1 VLDDREALHPVTAAD
16 AVGVQRERHLRA
28 EQTTRAAQDEGES
41 GREAVSLSLKRVVL
55 AATGVWLATRVAYVI
70 YTYVVLAFG
79 NTATPRAQTFLESW
93 NQFDTRWFL
102 LISQVGYSIPVTSAF
117 FPLYPTLIGLVTAAL
132 GDAQGP
138 VSPAFDGIRLLVAFG
153 IANAAT
159 LLAFIGLA
167 LLAAHE
173 YREEAVARAAVWVLA
188 SYPFAFFL
196 AAPYSDGPFL
206 AAAVFVL
213 YFARRGSW
221 KWAALA
227 ALLAGLT
234 RPTAVTLVLPLAWE
248 FGRQHGWWS
257 KAVLRDWRGHLKDL
271 PEGLLVVAAAPLAL
285 ALYGVFLWQRFGTP
299 LVWFNV
305 QGSFWHRAAI
315 PLWRIAGGLVRRM
328 LTFQPLGA
336 AEAHLLL
343 NVVPLAICLIVVAVS
358 IRRIPFA
365 FTLFVLGLC
374 YISVSAPVFST
385 PELIE
390 STSRFLLAAA
400 PVFLVI
406 GRWTARRP
414 ALGHLWAASGL
425 MVQGGMLTFF
435 FAGRWIA

>member
-1 VLDDREALHPVTAAD
+1 VLDDRENPHGVKRLTLPRPERRSVIAAEPTAA
-16 AVGVQRERHLRA
+16 A
-28 EQTTRAAQDEGES
+28 GED
-41 GREAVSLSLKRVVL
+41 GGEARREAVSLGLRRVAL
-55 AATGVWLATRVAYVI
+55 AAGGVWLATRVGYGL

-79 NTATPRAQTFLESW
+79 NTGTPRAQAFLESW

-102 LISQVGYSIPVTSAF
+102 LISQRGYSTPVTSAF
-117 FPLYPTLIGLVTAAL
+117 FPLYPTLIGLMTAAL

-138 VSPAFDGIRLLVAFG
+138 VSPAFDGIRLMVAFG
-153 IANAAT
+153 VANAAT
-159 LLAFIGLA
+159 LLAFVGLA

-173 YREEAVARAAVWVLA
+173 YRDEAMARAAVWVLA
-188 SYPFAFFL
+188 AYPFAFFL

-206 AAAVFVL
+206 AAAVFTL
-213 YFARRGSW
+213 YFARKGSW

-227 ALLAGLT
+227 AFIGGLT
-234 RPTAVTLVLPLAWE
+234 RPTAVALVLPLAWE

-257 KAVLRDWRGHLKDL
+257 RALLRDWRSHLRDL
-271 PEGLLVVAAAPLAL
+271 PEGVLVVGAAPFSI
-285 ALYGVFLWQRFGTP
+285 ALYGVFLWQHFGTP

-305 QGSFWHRAAI
+305 QASYWHRAAI

-328 LTFQPLGA
+328 LTFEPLGA

-358 IRRIPFA
+358 IKRMPFA

-374 YISVSAPVFST
+374 YISVSAPVLRT

-400 PVFLVI
+400 PVYLVI
-406 GRWTARRP
+406 GRWAVARP
-414 ALGHLWAASGL
+414 AFGQLWAASGFL
-425 MVQGGMLTFF
+425 VQGGLLTFF
-435 FAGRWIA
+435 FAGRWLA

>member
-1 VLDDREALHPVTAAD
+1 MLIPAVTRGSVQQLGLAVGDPLGVAVGLVLAVGAAHAAINRPIPSVTASAYRPLLFVIMRLLMRV
-16 AVGVQRERHLRA
+16 A
-28 EQTTRAAQDEGES
+28 
-41 GREAVSLSLKRVVL
+41 LSATLAFTGILAGFVPSSVAL
-55 AATGVWLATRVAYVI
+55 AAAGVWLATRVAYVI

-79 NTATPRAQTFLESW
+79 NTTAPRAQAFLQSW

-102 LISQVGYSIPVTSAF
+102 LISQVGYSTPVSSAF

-138 VSPAFDGIRLLVAFG
+138 VSPAFDGVRLLVAFG

-227 ALLAGLT
+227 AFLAGLT

-257 KAVLRDWRGHLKDL
+257 SAVLRDWRGHLKDL
-271 PEGLLVVAAAPLAL
+271 PGGLLVVAAAPLAL

-305 QGSFWHRAAI
+305 QGSYWHRAAI
-315 PLWRIAGGLVRRM
+315 PHWRIAGGLVRRM
-328 LTFQPLGA
+328 LTFQPLEA

-358 IRRIPFA
+358 IRRP
-365 FTLFVLGLC
+365 TPDRS
-374 YISVSAPVFST
+374 SVSNGFRVRT
-385 PELIE
+385 PC
-390 STSRFLLAAA
+390 SR
-400 PVFLVI
+400 
-406 GRWTARRP
+406 
-414 ALGHLWAASGL
+414 
-425 MVQGGMLTFF
+425 
-435 FAGRWIA
+435 